1 MSKIGQIPVSK
12 LLDTMNLTLED
23 YAKGVDKVL
32 EQASDKAGKEAEEE
46 LHRTSPVREKNGGD
60 YRRSWTYEEK
70 TIRRGKRNFRTEM
83 VVWNPKHYRL
93 THLLEKSPRIANKYG
108 YYGKSNPKPHIA
120 PAQKTAEQTFEK
132 VFKEGLGRIR
142 I

>member
-1 MSKIGQIPVSK
+1 MSKIGQIPIDK
-12 LLDTMNLTLED
+12 LLDTLDLTLED

-32 EQASDKAGKEAEEE
+32 EEASDKAGKEAEEE
-46 LHRTSPVREKNGGD
+46 LHRTSPVRSGD
-60 YRRSWTYEEK
+60 YRKSWTYEEK

-93 THLLEKSPRIANKYG
+93 THLLEKSHRIVNKYG
-108 YYGKSNPKPHIA
+108 QYGKTIPQPHIA
-120 PAQKTAEQTFEK
+120 PAQKNAEKTFEK

-142 I
+142 V

>member
-1 MSKIGQIPVSK
+1 MSKIGQIPIDK
-12 LLDTMNLTLED
+12 LLDTLDLTLED

-32 EQASDKAGKEAEEE
+32 EEASDKAGKEAEEE
-46 LHRTSPVREKNGGD
+46 LHRTSPVRSGD
-60 YRRSWTYEEK
+60 YRKSWTYEEK

-93 THLLEKSPRIANKYG
+93 THLLEKSHRIVNKYG
-108 YYGKSNPKPHIA
+108 QYGKTNPQPHIA
-120 PAQKTAEQTFEK
+120 PAQKNAEKTFEK
-132 VFKEGLGRIR
+132 VFKEGLGKIR